1 MIKKQSIRTGTTIK
15 LNGVILEKEEII
27 ELSKDFSLSKEKFFR
42 LILSQGGKM
51 NIEEGRIEIIKN
63 NK

>member
-1 MIKKQSIRTGTTIK
+1 MLKKQSIRKGTIIK
-15 LNGVILEKEEII
+15 LNGVVLEKDEVI

-51 NIEEGRIEIIKN
+51 NIEEGVIEIRKD
-63 NK
+63 K

>member
-27 ELSKDFSLSKEKFFR
+27 ELSKGFSLSKEKFFR

>member
-1 MIKKQSIRTGTTIK
+1 MLKKQSIRKGTIIK
-15 LNGVILEKEEII
+15 LNGVVLEKDEVI

-51 NIEEGRIEIIKN
+51 NIEEGVVEITKD
-63 NK
+63 K

>member
-1 MIKKQSIRTGTTIK
+1 MLKKQSIRKGTTIK
-15 LNGVILEKEEII
+15 LNGVVLEKDEVI

-51 NIEEGRIEIIKN
+51 NIEEGKIEIIKN
-63 NK
+63 K

>member
-1 MIKKQSIRTGTTIK
+1 MLKKQSIRKGTIIK
-15 LNGVILEKEEII
+15 LNGVVLEKEEVI

-63 NK
+63 K